1 MKTIATRSSECSA
14 LRLVKP
20 SAQCWIA
27 LALVCFSAC
36 GSPGEKQDVRSAAF
50 APAPDPNA
58 PPPTDAL
65 APKPWTDRFLKPA
78 ALIALD
84 VRIEGPKG
92 LLDHLVTVQDPG
104 VLDLELKTTNAGLL
118 QTITF
123 RKDAPPGGE
132 IRAQLD
138 QLGIAALRKLTIL
151 ERPGPVDVLV
161 VASGDAF
168 WQEKGTDKELRG
180 PTLRLEGKIAR

>member
-1 MKTIATRSSECSA
+1 MKSTAASFPKSSPMRA
-14 LRLVKP
+14 LRFSFP
-20 SAQCWIA
+20 SCLA
-27 LALVCFSAC
+27 LALVCAVSAC
-36 GSPGEKQDVRSAAF
+36 GSPGEKDVRNSAF

-65 APKPWTDRFLKPA
+65 APKPWTDKFLKPA
-78 ALIALD
+78 ALVALD

-92 LLDHLVTVQDPG
+92 LLDHLATVQDPA
-104 VLDLELKTTNAGLL
+104 VLDLELKTTSAGLL

-123 RKDAPPGGE
+123 KKDAPPGGE

-168 WQEKGTDKELRG
+168 WQEKGTEKELRS
-180 PTLRLEGKIAR
+180 PTVRLEGKIAR

>member
-1 MKTIATRSSECSA
+1 MKSTPSFISKITVASCTAIALVCALSACGAPGEKDTRSS
-14 LRLVKP
+14 
-20 SAQCWIA
+20 
-27 LALVCFSAC
+27 
-36 GSPGEKQDVRSAAF
+36 AF

-65 APKPWTDRFLKPA
+65 APKPWTDRFMKPA
-78 ALIALD
+78 ALVALD

-92 LLDHLVTVQDPG
+92 LLEHIATVQDPA
-104 VLDLELKTTNAGLL
+104 VLDLEVKTTSAGLL

-123 RKDAPPGGE
+123 KPGAAGGSE

-138 QLGIAALRKLTIL
+138 QLAIAALRKLTIL

-168 WQEKGTDKELRG
+168 WQEKGTDKELRS
-180 PTLRLEGKIAR
+180 PTVRLEGKIAR